1 MTRSP
6 RGTVTFTTSRHYRS
20 SVVSSAPE
28 EREGASRGGATELA
42 KSRGPAGRS
51 GTVVGALRGPRV
63 RPGLR
68 LVIAC
73 GLLGVL
79 SLPIAWPPWR
89 LDGNPR
95 PNPPSAAQV
104 NAAENRVRQQQAALG
119 AQLGRLSAAAAQLAG
134 LQAQAEVL
142 TERYDRVLVDEQRA
156 AAEYRVTEVS
166 LTYAQRAESASQRR
180 LAALAAQEFESGG
193 GLDSMTALLGDASG
207 PEGYLNEVGL
217 GQVLAQRGADT
228 LAQSQANDVVAGAFR
243 KQARDL
249 LVAEQA
255 DLRAAGQLKLAVEA
269 AVARQLV
276 FVQAALVQRNRLAG
290 ELARAKEHEA
300 ARQAARQAALAAA
313 AEATAARAAAAAGSG
328 AEGPT
333 RAPSWAWSSGATG
346 TQGDIAANWALTQ
359 LGKPYR
365 WGATGP
371 DSYDCSGLTM
381 QAWAHA
387 GVQLLHYTGYQ
398 WDEGPHVPLGQLRRG
413 DLLFYATKTSDP
425 GTIHH
430 VGIYLGRGIMVDAP
444 YTGAFVRIDSIY
456 APGGLIGAVRP
467 AR

>member
-68 LVIAC
+68 LVIVC

-119 AQLGRLSAAAAQLAG
+119 AQQGRLSAAAAQLAS

-156 AAEYRVTEVS
+156 AAAYRVTEAS
-166 LTYAQRAESASQRR
+166 LKYAERAQSASKRR

-255 DLRAAGQLKLAVEA
+255 DLRAANDLKLAVQA
-269 AVARQLV
+269 AVARQQA
-276 FVQAALVQRNRLAG
+276 FVRASQAKRNSLASQLASAQAHAAAL
-290 ELARAKEHEA
+290 KS
-300 ARQAARQAALAAA
+300 ARQAALAVAPAA
-313 AEATAARAAAAAGSG
+313 AAAKAAAAAGSAPG
-328 AEGPT
+328 SSTP
-333 RAPSWAWSSGATG
+333 PSWARSSGASAS
-346 TQGDIAANWALTQ
+346 QGDIAANWALTQ
-359 LGKPYR
+359 LGKPYQ

-371 DSYDCSGLTM
+371 GTYDCSGLTM
-381 QAWAHA
+381 QAWARA
-387 GVQLLHYTGYQ
+387 GVALLHYTGYQ
-398 WDEGPHVPLGQLRRG
+398 WDEGPHVPLDQLQRG
-413 DLLFYATKTSDP
+413 DLLFYATKNSDP
-425 GTIHH
+425 ATIHH
-430 VGIYLGRGIMVDAP
+430 VGIYIGNGMMVDAP
-444 YTGAFVRIDSIY
+444 FTGAFVRIDSIY
-456 APGGLIGAVRP
+456 QPGTPIGAVRP
-467 AR
+467 AS